1 MLCFVWWQDDSSA
14 ESDDD
19 DEEVSQR
26 LQAKF
31 VSFIDFFFV
40 FFFQLYFTNGQ
51 DFRLL
56 SLKDNA
62 QLSFFEFLI
71 IDGLAT
77 FYHSKKTGAKTR
89 PSGIQRI

>member
-1 MLCFVWWQDDSSA
+1 MLSFVSWQDDLSA

-31 VSFIDFFFV
+31 VSFIDFFFFV

-56 SLKDNA
+56 RLKDNA
-62 QLSFFEFLI
+62 QLSFFESF
-71 IDGLAT
+71 
-77 FYHSKKTGAKTR
+77 
-89 PSGIQRI
+89 